1 MAVDRFESDLKP
13 KYRDEHKFWDDYF
26 KARDEYYNE
35 NE

>member
-1 MAVDRFESDLKP
+1 MAVDRFESELKSQY
-13 KYRDEHKFWDDYF
+13 KDEHEFWDDYF